1 MFFLSTDLATE
12 IKPDVGKEKTAKY
25 QSPEYFGYNDMSF
38 YDIEKS
44 CEKQRVPQPKSGLS
58 EYWWY
63 VFLFSLIKTNKRMV
77 SYIDNESWQFLNLQA
92 SSKLTKGH
100 EIKYGD

>member
-1 MFFLSTDLATE
+1 MILRIRPFKSFDPLSYKCFLSSDLATE

-44 CEKQRVPQPKSGLS
+44 CEKQRVPQPKSGLT
-58 EYWWY
+58 EYW
-63 VFLFSLIKTNKRMV
+63 
-77 SYIDNESWQFLNLQA
+77 
-92 SSKLTKGH
+92 
-100 EIKYGD
+100 

>member
-1 MFFLSTDLATE
+1 MIFDMDQALGSQKVLKIHYLISVFLSTDLATE

-44 CEKQRVPQPKSGLS
+44 CEKQRVPQPKSGLT
-58 EYWWY
+58 EYW
-63 VFLFSLIKTNKRMV
+63 
-77 SYIDNESWQFLNLQA
+77 
-92 SSKLTKGH
+92 
-100 EIKYGD
+100 